1 MTDTVITR
9 DDEATRPRRGTNLPR
24 MGDFNQSLILDEI
37 RRSQTGLSRVQL
49 ASTTKLSAQ
58 TISNICRRLLDT
70 GLIREAGKEGVG
82 PGKPRTILRLNSEGR
97 YAIGVHLDP
106 TVITFVML
114 DLTGTIV
121 SSSRQPT
128 PLANDPQHVVDTIV
142 TAVRALIEQSGV
154 DRSRI
159 AGIGIAAPGPIDTAR
174 GAIIDPPNL
183 AEWHRVTLRDSL
195 AEAIGM
201 PAVLDK
207 DVTAAAVAEMWAGG
221 DKGFESFM
229 FVYLGTGIGVGTVLN
244 GDVLRGTSGNAGEI
258 GHIVVDPNGP
268 PCACGQ
274 SGCVAVTSTPR
285 TLVEEAERLGVL
297 PSGRTSN
304 DAGSIDAS
312 FTALCAAASAGEA
325 GATEILE
332 RSASRITRAVA
343 VVANML
349 DVDRV
354 IFGGPTWSR
363 LEPFYLPSV
372 PLELEELRATRSI
385 HPVRVVGTTVG
396 DEVGAVGAACLIL
409 DHTLTPRANMLLLG
423 D

>member
-1 MTDTVITR
+1 MTETAITR
-9 DDEATRPRRGTNLPR
+9 GDEATRGRRGTNLPR

-37 RRSQTGLSRVQL
+37 RRSHTGLSRVQL
-49 ASTTKLSAQ
+49 AGTTKLSAQ

-82 PGKPRTILRLNSEGR
+82 PGKPRTILRLNAEGR

-121 SSSRQPT
+121 TKHREAT
-128 PLANDPQHVVDTIV
+128 PVASDPEHVVDTIV
-142 TAVRALIEQSGV
+142 RATRALIEESGV
-154 DRSRI
+154 DQSRI

-174 GAIIDPPNL
+174 GAVIDPPNL
-183 AEWHRVTLRDSL
+183 AEWHRVALRDSL
-195 AEAIGM
+195 AEATGL

-221 DKGFESFM
+221 DQGFESFI
-229 FVYLGTGIGVGTVLN
+229 FVYMGTGIGVGTVLD
-244 GDVLRGTSGNAGEI
+244 GDVLRGTSGNAGEV
-258 GHIVVDPNGP
+258 GHIVVDPDGP

-274 SGCVAVTSTPR
+274 QGCVAVTSTPR

-297 PSGRTSN
+297 PRDRTSN
-304 DAGSIDAS
+304 DAGSIDDG
-312 FTALCAAASAGEA
+312 FTALCAAASAGDTTA
-325 GATEILE
+325 VEILE

-363 LEPFYLPSV
+363 LAPFYLPAV
-372 PLELEELRATRSI
+372 PAILEDLRATRSI
-385 HPVRVVGTTVG
+385 HPIRIVGTTVG